1 MKKEHV
7 HILGGG
13 PVGALLSLMLVQ
25 KGYEVTVFE
34 KRADPRKVL
43 TQEGRSINMALS
55 HRGIHSLIK
64 AGIFESLKKE
74 LIPMKGRLMHSQD
87 QKLTIQ
93 PYGEKNQAINS
104 ISRARLSQLICEE
117 AENAGVNFLF
127 GHKCVGVDAETNTI
141 QIQHN
146 ENVIEVNPD
155 ILIGADGAFSALRK
169 EYERLP
175 EFNSVLTQLG
185 HGYKELNLAPQNGDF
200 AFEPNY
206 LHIWPRGDF
215 MLIAL
220 PNPEKNF
227 TCTLFL
233 PTGGENSFEEL
244 QSDEQIDTFFKKFFP
259 DVHSLIPDLVEQ
271 FRSNPT
277 SNLNMIE
284 CFPWSK
290 SKSMIIGDAAHAIV
304 PFYGQGMNAGFED
317 CRLLVDMLESCDY
330 NWQTTLIEFEKSRK
344 EDTDAISTLALRNF
358 VEMRSKVANE
368 KFLNRKKLEA
378 RLHKEYPDVW
388 IPLYSMV
395 TFSDM
400 PYSHCLRIGA
410 IQQQVLEQVDDL
422 SAPENIDLKQIIE
435 LFSDLMLAD
444 RLAYQ

>member
-74 LIPMKGRLMHSQD
+74 LIPMKGRLMHSRD
-87 QKLTIQ
+87 EKLTIQ

-117 AENAGVNFLF
+117 AEKAGVNFLF
-127 GHKCVGVDAETNTI
+127 GHKCVGVDTDTNTI
-141 QIQHN
+141 QIKHD
-146 ENVIEVNPD
+146 ERIIEMNPD

-185 HGYKELNLAPQNGDF
+185 HGYKELNLAPRNGDF

-244 QSDEQIDTFFKKFFP
+244 QSDEQIDTFFQTFFP
-259 DVHSLIPDLVEQ
+259 DVHALIPDLVEQ
-271 FRSNPT
+271 FHSNPT

-317 CRLLVDMLESCDY
+317 CRLLIDMLESCDY

-378 RLHKEYPDVW
+378 RLNKEYPEIW
-388 IPLYSMV
+388 MPLYSMV

-400 PYSHCLRIGA
+400 PYSQCLRIGA

-422 SAPENIDLKQIIE
+422 SAPENIDLKPIIE
-435 LFSDLMLAD
+435 LFSDLMQAD